1 MRLKFRP
8 RLTMILAGTAALCV
22 AGCAESD
29 LHHYLGHS
37 ETLTVGAGNA
47 QAANRTIHEVDHW
60 PETSRKTQVDLDGK
74 RAALAVKRYQKNES
88 IEPKGLSKRGVSISV
103 TDPGAVVKQE

>member
-1 MRLKFRP
+1 MRSTLRP
-8 RLTMILAGTAALCV
+8 LLAGIAALAL

-29 LHHYLGHS
+29 LHHYLGHND
-37 ETLTVGAGNA
+37 TVTVGAGNA

-60 PETSRKTQVDLDGK
+60 PAASRKTQIDMDGK

-88 IEPKGLSKRGVSISV
+88 IEPRGLSKRDISIYGAE
-103 TDPGAVVKQE
+103 PGAAVKQ

>member
-8 RLTMILAGTAALCV
+8 RFTVTLVGIAALCL

-47 QAANRTIHEVDHW
+47 QAANRAIHEVDHW
-60 PETSRKTQVDLDGK
+60 PETSRKTQIDLDGK
-74 RAALAVKRYQKNES
+74 RAALAVKRYQKNDS
-88 IEPKGLSKRGVSISV
+88 IEPRGLSKRGVSISV
-103 TDPGAVVKQE
+103 TDPGAAVSQ

>member
-1 MRLKFRP
+1 MQQNLRP
-8 RLTMILAGTAALCV
+8 HFAMLLAAMAALSI

-29 LHHYLGHS
+29 LHQYLGHND
-37 ETLTVGAGNA
+37 TVTVGAGNA

-60 PETSRKTQVDLDGK
+60 PAASRKTQIDMDGK

-88 IEPKGLSKRGVSISV
+88 IDPRGLSRRDISIYGAESGV
-103 TDPGAVVKQE
+103 AVKE

>member
-1 MRLKFRP
+1 MQQNLRP
-8 RLTMILAGTAALCV
+8 HFAMLLAAMAALSI

-29 LHHYLGHS
+29 LHQYLGHND
-37 ETLTVGAGNA
+37 TVTVGAGNA

-60 PETSRKTQVDLDGK
+60 PAASRKTQIDGK

-88 IEPKGLSKRGVSISV
+88 IDPRGLSRRDISIYGAESGV
-103 TDPGAVVKQE
+103 AVKE